1 MDYRK
6 EVREMRLKNKRMYEL
21 TGEAGAAQ
29 GTLYEEA
36 MKDGALDRK
45 TKELI
50 GIGIGI
56 WRSL

>member
-29 GTLYEEA
+29 GKVFGTHRI
-36 MKDGALDRK
+36 KCHLDF
-45 TKELI
+45 
-50 GIGIGI
+50 
-56 WRSL
+56 